1 MKKYLKIIIQYL
13 KSKKQHNKKYVFCF
27 WQDANTNG
35 SWISP
40 DDASNGIPAICLST
54 GWLWKKDN
62 VSTVIVSDLG
72 FDISS
77 DGTSSLNEVGN
88 STTIPT
94 MNIVKMIYINVDTKK
109 L

>member
-1 MKKYLKIIIQYL
+1 MFIY
-13 KSKKQHNKKYVFCF
+13 
-27 WQDANTNG
+27 
-35 SWISP
+35 
-40 DDASNGIPAICLST
+40 
-54 GWLWKKDN
+54 WLALEKDN

-72 FDISS
+72 FDIAS

-94 MNIVKMIYINVDTKK
+94 MNIVKIIYINVYTKK

>member
-1 MKKYLKIIIQYL
+1 MELGLVLMTLLTVFQLYVYL
-13 KSKKQHNKKYVFCF
+13 
-27 WQDANTNG
+27 
-35 SWISP
+35 
-40 DDASNGIPAICLST
+40 
-54 GWLWKKDN
+54 
-62 VSTVIVSDLG
+62 STVIVSDLG

-77 DGTSSLNEVGN
+77 DGTSCLNEVGN